1 MRKCETR
8 KLPSA
13 MGEKRQL
20 FYRLLNAEVSVVN
33 VVTYAVCMRRCNVTK
48 RVEHIGIMT
57 RQPSM
62 QFEQRSVS
70 AVSPAMFFTDT

>member
-1 MRKCETR
+1 MRKCEIR

-20 FYRLLNAEVSVVN
+20 FCRLLNAEVSVVN

-48 RVEHIGIMT
+48 RVEHSIHPIYPILLY
-57 RQPSM
+57 QKS
-62 QFEQRSVS
+62 FS
-70 AVSPAMFFTDT
+70 

>member
-1 MRKCETR
+1 MRKCEIR

-20 FYRLLNAEVSVVN
+20 FCRLLNAEVSVVN
-33 VVTYAVCMRRCNVTK
+33 VVTYAVSMRRCNVTK

-57 RQPSM
+57 RQSSM
-62 QFEQRSVS
+62 QFEQ
-70 AVSPAMFFTDT
+70 

>member
-20 FYRLLNAEVSVVN
+20 FCRLLNAEVSVVY
-33 VVTYAVCMRRCNVTK
+33 VVSCMRRCNVTK
-48 RVEHIGIMT
+48 RVELIGILT

>member
-20 FYRLLNAEVSVVN
+20 FCRLLNAEVSVVN

-62 QFEQRSVS
+62 QFEQLSVS